1 MSNVQNPL
9 TQVLEASRIAKYES
23 EYGEYIA
30 IAAESM
36 KEKFEYDWTSN
47 DSLAFGS
54 YAETWQSYRP
64 VMEADIT
71 SRNALGP
78 AIQSNLGIIAMS
90 YASLPIQNLAS
101 VQPLT
106 DEAGTVFFRKGIA
119 ANSRGEITK
128 GDTLISPYGAVNS
141 KIDSFVNETQ
151 QISTPVVDNAGA
163 AKLGP
168 YVIQARA
175 EIKPGSVKV
184 SVAGGKIKGSDDGE
198 GHILGVGI
206 DSETSTV
213 NYSTGAIS
221 VTMRDPA
228 GKGVVVAD
236 AIDVLYSH
244 SVIDSNEIPT
254 MKWVLTSKV
263 VQADYYILQSQYSN
277 LSELVLKKR
286 FGTDLANEITGDLV
300 SQITSSVMNKAIR
313 NLRNASIRNE
323 VSTQRTVVW
332 PFYAPSGVSEADHRR
347 TFDDKLIEAT
357 GEMYKIAGKGDVST
371 LVVGTRGKQVLKSAG
386 MRVIKNAVSGP
397 HLCGMY
403 DTVPVY
409 YAPNTVLGENEILVI
424 YRGANWHEAPM
435 VYAPFLPVTTVSG
448 NATDNVMTNAQ
459 AAYHAAALESVVDG
473 FCIRI
478 TLDMTPTS

>member
-1 MSNVQNPL
+1 MSTIDNPL
-9 TQVLEASRIAKYES
+9 KQQLEAGRIAKYENEFS
-23 EYGEYIA
+23 DYIG
-30 IAAESM
+30 IAAEAM
-36 KEKFEYDWTSN
+36 KDKFEYDWTSN
-47 DSLAFGS
+47 DTLAFGQ

-106 DEAGTVFFRKGIA
+106 DEAGTVFFRQGLAAKARGGIEK
-119 ANSRGEITK
+119 NEQ
-128 GDTLISPYGAVNS
+128 LISPYGAINQN
-141 KIDSFVNETQ
+141 IDSFVSETQ
-151 QISTPVVDNAGA
+151 SVGTVIAANAGA
-163 AKLGP
+163 VGP
-168 YVIQARA
+168 YSLSALGEV
-175 EIKPGSVKV
+175 KPGSVRV
-184 SVAGGKIKGSDDGE
+184 NVAGGKIKGMDDGE

-206 DSETSTV
+206 DAEASTV
-213 NYSTGAIS
+213 NYATGAI
-221 VTMRDPA
+221 VIKLVDPA
-228 GKGVVVAD
+228 AKGIATGNAVDVVYA
-236 AIDVLYSH
+236 H
-244 SVIDSNEIPT
+244 SVIDSDSIPT
-254 MKWVLTSKV
+254 MKWVLSSKV
-263 VQADYYILQSQYSN
+263 VQSDYYVLQSQYSN

-313 NLRNASIRNE
+313 TLRNAALRNE
-323 VSTQRTVVW
+323 IDTGRSVVW

-371 LVVGTRGKQVLKSAG
+371 LIVGTRGKQVLKSAG
-386 MRVIKNAVSGP
+386 MRMIKNAVSGP

-403 DTVPVY
+403 DSVPVY
-409 YAPNTVLGENEILVI
+409 YAPNTVLADNEILVV

-448 NATDNVMTNAQ
+448 NATDNVLTNAQ
-459 AAYHAAALESVVDG
+459 AAYHAAAIENVVDG
-473 FCIRI
+473 FCVRI
-478 TLDMTPTS
+478 TLDMTAP